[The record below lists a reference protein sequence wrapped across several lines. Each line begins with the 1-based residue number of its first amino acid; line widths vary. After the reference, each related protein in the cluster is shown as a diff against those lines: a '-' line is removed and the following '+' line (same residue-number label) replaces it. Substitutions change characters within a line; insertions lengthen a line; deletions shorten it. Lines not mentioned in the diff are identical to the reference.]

1 MTAVLTLIA
10 GSSGT
15 AIVWISIIG
24 AFAFGVSGGLAGVRS
39 RLDVFGVLVLAA
51 TVGLA
56 GGILR
61 DVLLGIRPASLSD
74 WRIIAAV
81 SLAGVVAF
89 VARGPLTRWEASIE
103 AFDAVG
109 LALFCVIGTDVALHN
124 QATPVTAV
132 LLGTVTG
139 VGGGAVRDMVLNRVP
154 GVLKEGLYAVPA
166 MVGST
171 IVVVGY
177 ELGHS
182 TMLWYVAAGLACFAI
197 RVVGMVFH
205 VDLPVAPLPKRSTV
219 GRRTEDPDADT
230 SE

>member
-1 MTAVLTLIA
+1 MTAVLTLLA

-15 AIVWISIIG
+15 ALGGISIVG

-109 LALFCVIGTDVALHN
+109 LALFCIIGTDVALHN

-132 LLGTVTG
+132 LLGTVTA
-139 VGGGAVRDMVLNRVP
+139 VGGGAVRDIVLNRVP

-166 MVGST
+166 LVGST

-177 ELGHS
+177 ELGHAS
-182 TMLWYVAAGLACFAI
+182 MLWYAAAGVACFVI
-197 RVVGMVFH
+197 RVVGMVYH
-205 VDLPVAPLPKRSTV
+205 VNLPVAPWPQGAGGPHPSD
-219 GRRTEDPDADT
+219 DPD
-230 SE
+230 EGEG